1 VPVKLQKSEFVRNVI
16 TLVSGSFIA
25 QLIPFAAEPILSRIY
40 TPTEFGVFE
49 LFSSIIMIFGSVAT
63 ARYEMAII
71 LPKLENKAVNLL
83 GLSLLITFMFS
94 IAVLGV
100 LLFTRGLIINL
111 MAGNELSRYLF
122 FIPIGILLLGIN
134 RSFLY
139 WSLRNKYLNNIS
151 YSRIT
156 ESSGKAGSSILL
168 GFMRFSSFGL
178 IFGQLTGLILSGIVL
193 IYKFVRADY
202 IKSRFLSFKNIGNQ
216 AKKHI
221 DFPKINVPLTL
232 TEMFQVSGLIFM
244 FSFFFDTH
252 TLGEISKSI
261 RILLI
266 PVILISTTI
275 AQVFYQKASQEYNRG
290 IDISKSLNNIVKT
303 LFLWSLPAL
312 FLFMIISPW
321 LFGFVLGANWINAGL
336 YARYL
341 AVWIFI
347 KFVTGPVGVIPMIIN
362 KQKEYFLLN
371 LLGNFLLIAA
381 VIIPGVLNVRTGYL
395 LMILCSTQVLFLVF
409 LYFKTLSL
417 YRNNPRTA

>member
-1 VPVKLQKSEFVRNVI
+1 VPGILQKSEFVKNVV

-40 TPTEFGVFE
+40 TPAEFGVFE
-49 LFSSIIMIFGSVAT
+49 LFSAVIMILGSIAT
-63 ARYEMAII
+63 ARYEMAIV

-94 IAVLGV
+94 LVILI
-100 LLFTRGLIINL
+100 LLVFARELIIIV

-122 FIPIGILLLGIN
+122 FIPLGIMLLGVN

-156 ESSGKAGSSILL
+156 ESTGKAGSSIAL
-168 GFMRFSSFGL
+168 GLIKFSSFGL
-178 IFGQLTGLILSGIVL
+178 ILGQITGLMLSTIVL
-193 IYKFVRADY
+193 IYKFIRADY
-202 IKSRFLSFKNIGNQ
+202 IKSRFLSFKNISGQ

-232 TEMFQVSGLIFM
+232 TEMFQVSGLIFL

-266 PVILISTTI
+266 PVMLITTTI
-275 AQVFYQKASQEYNRG
+275 AQVFYQKASQEYNHG
-290 IDISKSLNNIVKT
+290 IDISKSLGKIVKT
-303 LFLWSLPAL
+303 LFLWSLP
-312 FLFMIISPW
+312 FVVLFMIISPW
-321 LFGFVLGANWINAGL
+321 LFGFVLGENWTTSGE

-341 AVWIFI
+341 VVWIFI
-347 KFVTGPVGVIPMIIN
+347 KFVTGPAGVIPMIIN
-362 KQKEYFLLN
+362 RQKEYFILN
-371 LLGNFLLIAA
+371 ILGNIVLIAA
-381 VIIPGVLNVRTGYL
+381 VIIPGVLKVRTDYM

-417 YRNNPRTA
+417 YRNNLRTA